1 MRFLSVAAVL
11 ATLAGVAAPAAS
23 AAAAAPV
30 ETPAFLTA
38 DVDNSAAMAVDVN
51 ARQPDG
57 STALQWAVY
66 RDDVAE
72 VQRLIRAGADV
83 ALANNFGATPLSL
96 AAESG
101 NAAIIKVLL
110 KAGAKANAT
119 NADGQTALM
128 AVART
133 GNVDAAKLLLKA
145 GAQVNARE
153 HWGGQ
158 TALMWASSQQ
168 HPEMIRA
175 LLRAGAKV
183 NERGNVTDWARK
195 VTAEPR
201 EKGMDRGGLTPL
213 LYAAREGCVA
223 CIRPLLDGGADID
236 LPDPAGTT
244 PLIVALMNFNFDT
257 AKLLI
262 ESGADIHIWDFV
274 GQTPL
279 YAAVDVNTIP
289 RGARPDV
296 GSTDATTAM
305 DIVQMLIARGAN
317 VNVQLKLRMPAR
329 SYPGDRNADFR
340 VLTTGA
346 TPLMRAAVAA
356 DLPAMEVLLK
366 AGALVDLP
374 IADGT
379 TPLFGAILPAAA
391 RARFKTED
399 QAIAA
404 MRMLRAAGADPRK
417 AVGQSTRVLHL
428 IHIHTPNHARV
439 PGSTALMMAAVQ
451 GWKSAVRE
459 LVAYGVD
466 IDAKDADGLTALD
479 YALGR
484 ERYGFLQVK
493 PTPMSDM
500 ADLLRE
506 LGAKVENPQQP
517 PWPPLSVPQI
527 TARVPELL
535 Y

>member
-1 MRFLSVAAVL
+1 MRFVQSAAVHAAL
-11 ATLAGVAAPAAS
+11 AALGLAAGVFSASVLAAEA
-23 AAAAAPV
+23 
-30 ETPAFLTA
+30 PAFLTA
-38 DVDNSAAMAVDVN
+38 DADNSAAMAADVN

-66 RDDVAE
+66 RDDLAE
-72 VQRLIRAGADV
+72 VQRLLRAGADV
-83 ALANNFGATPLSL
+83 SLANNFGATPLSL
-96 AAESG
+96 AAEAG
-101 NAAIIKVLL
+101 NAALIRVLL
-110 KAGAKANAT
+110 KAGARADAANAE
-119 NADGQTALM
+119 GQTALM

-133 GNVDAAKLLLKA
+133 GNVDAARLLLQA
-145 GAQVNARE
+145 GAEVNARE

-158 TALMWASSQQ
+158 TALMWAASQQ
-168 HPEMIRA
+168 HPEMIRT

-183 NERGNVTDWARK
+183 NERSNVTDWARK

-201 EKGMDRGGLTPL
+201 EKGMDRGGFTPL

-223 CIRPLLDGGADID
+223 CLKPLLDGGADIN
-236 LPDPAGTT
+236 LPDPRGTT
-244 PLIVALMNFNFDT
+244 PLILALMNLAFDT
-257 AKLLI
+257 AKQLI
-262 ESGADIHIWDFV
+262 DSGADIQTWDFV

-279 YAAVDVNTIP
+279 YAALDVNTIP

-296 GSTDATTAM
+296 ASTDTTTAM
-305 DIVQMLIARGAN
+305 DIVQMLLARGAN
-317 VNVQLKLRMPAR
+317 VNAQLKLRMPAR

-356 DLPAMEVLLK
+356 DLPAIEVLLK

-391 RARFKTED
+391 RARFKTEE

-404 MRMLRAAGADPRK
+404 MRLLRAAGADPRK

-439 PGSTALMMAAVQ
+439 PGSTALMMAVVQ
-451 GWKSAVRE
+451 GWKDAVRE
-459 LVAYGVD
+459 LVSYGVD
-466 IDAKDADGLTALD
+466 IDAKDEDGLTALD

-493 PTPMSDM
+493 PTPMDDM

-517 PWPPLSVPQI
+517 PWPPLSTPQI
-527 TARVPELL
+527 TARVPE
-535 Y
+535 